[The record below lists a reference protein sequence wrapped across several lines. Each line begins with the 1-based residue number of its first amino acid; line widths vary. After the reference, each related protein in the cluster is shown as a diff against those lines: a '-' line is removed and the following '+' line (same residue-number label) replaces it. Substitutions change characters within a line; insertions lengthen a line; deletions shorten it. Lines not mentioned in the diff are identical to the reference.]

1 MLTKRIALAV
11 LLGGLL
17 TLGTATAADKAT
29 ADAAITAAK
38 AAQQAAAAVGGEWRD
53 TGKIIKDAEQ
63 AATEGNY
70 GNAVK
75 LANKAEEQSR
85 LGKEQTLGQAGVG
98 NPKYLYN

>member
-1 MLTKRIALAV
+1 MLTKKIALAV

-17 TLGTATAADKAT
+17 TLGTATASDKAT
-29 ADAAITAAK
+29 ADAAIAAAK
-38 AAQQAAAAVGGEWRD
+38 SAQKAANAVGGEWRD
-53 TGKIIKDAEQ
+53 TGKIIKKAEQ

-75 LANKAEEQSR
+75 LAEQAEEQGR
-85 LGKEQTLGQAGVG
+85 LGKEQAHSQIGVG